1 MRYVFS
7 VLAVL
12 MVLATLVQYNDPD
25 GPLWMVYY
33 GVPAIW
39 CGLAAF
45 RPAIFTSGTAR
56 ALLVASVVAAVA
68 LTIWYW
74 PPVAGFWH
82 EQVWEMGKVDPQA
95 AAIAEQ
101 SREGMGMMIAAVVLV
116 AVALWA
122 FLRPPRIASG
132 GRLTA

>member
-1 MRYVFS
+1 MRYVFG

-12 MVLATLVQYNDPD
+12 MLLAVAVQYNDPD

-45 RPAIFTSGTAR
+45 RPALFEKGSVR
-56 ALLVASVVAAVA
+56 ALLAVSVIAAIG
-68 LTIWYW
+68 LTLWYW
-74 PPVAGFWH
+74 PTAAGFWH
-82 EQVWEMGKVDPQA
+82 ERVWRMGMEDTQA

-101 SREGMGMMIAAVVLV
+101 SREGMGLMIVTAVLLIVAAWTFSRRTTTV
-116 AVALWA
+116 
-122 FLRPPRIASG
+122 
-132 GRLTA
+132 LTAG